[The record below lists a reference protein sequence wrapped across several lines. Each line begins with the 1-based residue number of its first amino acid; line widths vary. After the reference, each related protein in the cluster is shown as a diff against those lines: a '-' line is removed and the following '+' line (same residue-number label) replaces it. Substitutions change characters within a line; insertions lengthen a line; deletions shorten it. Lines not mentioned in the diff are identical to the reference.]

1 MSLREVL
8 VDEQEESEEES
19 EEEKPDEAETK
30 KVFCHIQHFFR
41 SV

>member
-8 VDEQEESEEES
+8 VDEQSESEEES
-19 EEEKPDEAETK
+19 EEEKPDETETK
-30 KVFCHIQHFFR
+30 KVFFHIQYLFR